1 MRFPLGKEHLKQ
13 EEITE
18 SDVVYKEEG
27 DEREYDEKAI
37 IKTEEGIGLPEKGS
51 LPSLLIVE
59 EIT

>member
-27 DEREYDEKAI
+27 DEQEYDEKVI